1 MAANTQKKFEL
12 SAELKNAFGAVKT
25 EAPND
30 TKKVPIMS
38 YSQGQVYIGL
48 KAVST
53 FDTNTGAYRDP
64 VPKITA
70 TFGGH
75 FVDLPLSGKFWRSF
89 SDFAVKMAEALDGV
103 EIVSSTVYDD
113 VENAKKLMSGFKGQ

>member
-1 MAANTQKKFEL
+1 MANTQKKLEI
-12 SAELKNAFGAVKT
+12 SAELMNAFGAVKT

-53 FDTNTGAYRDP
+53 FDEKAGAYRDP

-75 FVDLPLSGKFWRSF
+75 FVDLPLSGKFWKGF

-103 EIVSSTVYDD
+103 ELVSTTVHDD
-113 VENAKKLMSGFKGQ
+113 VESAKKLLSGFKEQ